1 MRFSRM
7 FIPTLKET
15 PTDAEVVSHKYLLR
29 AGMIRKVASGIY
41 SFLPVGLR
49 CLRKVEAII
58 REEMDL
64 AGAQEVLLPSVQ
76 PAELWVESG
85 RWELMGEELLRFK
98 DRHGRDF
105 CYGPTHE
112 EIVTDLVRREVR
124 SWRDLPFILYQ
135 IQTKFR
141 DEIRPRFGLMR
152 GREFGMKDAYSF
164 DADEEG
170 AEKSY
175 WLMYRTYQRIFER
188 MNLQVRAVEAETG
201 TIGGSF
207 SHEFMVLADSGEDA
221 ILYCPACD
229 YAANVEKAEILVE
242 LRSLPDDPAA
252 LRAAPPAEPVLTKDK
267 KTVEDVSAFLGI
279 APDRIIKTLVYR
291 TECGDAAVLVRGD
304 REANEHKIKKTLG
317 CQELRLATHH
327 EVEHSVGV
335 EAGFIGPVRLSMRVI
350 ADQEIARLRD
360 AVTGANLRDHHLV
373 HVYPGRDFSV
383 ERYADLRTA
392 DADDPCPRCGTPM
405 KKQRGIEVGH
415 IFMLGT
421 KYSKALNATYLDR
434 EGKERP
440 ICMGCYGIGVGRTLA
455 AAIEQNHDEQGIV
468 FPLPLAPFAVIVTP
482 VNVHD
487 ASLLRASERLYDDL
501 RSKGVEVLLD
511 DRDERAGSKFKD
523 ADLLGIP
530 VRVTVGPKGLDQ
542 GRVDVKR
549 RGEATPRS
557 VPLEDAVQAIE
568 ALLGRQ

>member
-360 AVTGANLRDHHLV
+360 AVTGANLLDHHLV

-392 DADDPCPRCGTPM
+392 DADDPCPHCGTPM

>member
-15 PTDAEVVSHKYLLR
+15 PADAEVISHKYLLR

-85 RWELMGEELLRFK
+85 RWDLMGEELLRFK

-164 DADEEG
+164 DVDEEG

-188 MNLQVRAVEAETG
+188 MNLDVRAVEAETG

-229 YAANVEKAEILVE
+229 YAANVEKAELF
-242 LRSLPDDPAA
+242 LDLGSLPDDSAA
-252 LRAAPPAEPVLTKDK
+252 VRAAPPAEPILTKDK

-279 APDRIIKTLVYR
+279 APDRIIKTLVYK
-291 TECGDAAVLVRGD
+291 TDCGEAAVLVRGD

-317 CQELRLATHH
+317 CQQLRLATHH
-327 EVEHSVGV
+327 EVEETVGV
-335 EAGFIGPVRLSMRVI
+335 EAGFVGPVRLSMRVI

-360 AVTGANLRDHHLV
+360 AVAGANLHDHHLL

-392 DADDPCPRCGTPM
+392 DADDPCPRCGAPM

-421 KYSKALNATYLDR
+421 KYSKALNATYLDSG
-434 EGKERP
+434 GKERP

-501 RSKGVEVLLD
+501 RRKGVEVLID

-530 VRVTVGPKGLDQ
+530 IRVTVGPKGLDQ

-557 VPLEDAVQAIE
+557 VPLEEAVQAIE
-568 ALLGRQ
+568 ALLVQS